1 MMRPYF
7 LLIALTVVAL
17 SLPAQRI
24 DPAQIDI
31 IRDQWGVPHIDAP
44 TDEAATYGLAWAHAE
59 DDFETI
65 QLPLI
70 SAKRM
75 LGRHL
80 GKGGAAVDYVA
91 ALLRLEETAKR
102 YQRNIDPKFRKLVN
116 AYAAAMNAFA
126 EKYPNRVLVSKA
138 FPITELDVLKAYGLS
153 LSVISGADGLIKNLY
168 NGKVEPVASWGAT
181 GSNAIAVS
189 RKKTDDEYTYLAVNS
204 HQPLEGPVAWYEAH
218 VVSDEGW
225 NMMGGMFPGAP
236 VILHG
241 TNENLGWAH
250 TVNYPDKIDTY
261 QLELNPDDEDQ
272 YRVDGRWKTLEKERV
287 KLKVK
292 VFGVVV
298 TVKRDV
304 LWSDFGPALR
314 NDKGV
319 FAFRMSTLDDISAI
333 EQWYYM
339 NKSRTFEE
347 FRNIL
352 KDVSNPGFNIVYA
365 DAKDHIYHIGYG
377 KIPVRKKGYDWG
389 ATLPGNKE
397 DLWSG
402 KYHGFDDL
410 PQNLDPSSGFIFNTN
425 NSAFSSSS
433 EGNNPDP
440 DKYDPTMGYRV
451 WENNRS
457 SRLLQLM
464 SEQESLS
471 YDRFKTI
478 KYDLTLPDS
487 LMFPIDVNALLR
499 AEYRPASAAAREVKN
514 LISRWDRKADKDA
527 IGPAQAMLTYEWLN
541 RKHKTPYRTYFKP
554 PTSDLDSA
562 LVHAHE
568 YLTEH
573 FGKVDVRLDEFQF
586 LVRGDKKVPIHGMND
601 VLAAMNSKPQKDGTR
616 HAVQGESYIMLVRYP
631 EQGLPIIET
640 VNVYG
645 SSNQPNS
652 PHYDDQMGMFA
663 NQQLK
668 PMTLDIDEVRKKAK
682 RVYHPE

>member
-1 MMRPYF
+1 MIRALALY
-7 LLIALTVVAL
+7 LLTVVAVL
-17 SLPAQRI
+17 DLRAQRI
-24 DPAQIDI
+24 NPTQIDI

-70 SAKRM
+70 SAKGM

-91 ALLRLEETAKR
+91 ALLRLEATASR
-102 YQRNIDPKFRKLVN
+102 YQQVIDPKFKKLVN
-116 AYAAAMNAFA
+116 AYAAAINAFA
-126 EKYPNRVLVSKA
+126 EKYPDRVLVKKA

-153 LSVISGADGLIKNLY
+153 LSVISGADGLIENLY
-168 NGKVEPVASWGAT
+168 NGKVEPVASWGSA

-189 RKKTDDEYTYLAVNS
+189 RKKTDDDYTYLAVNS

-218 VVSDEGW
+218 LVSGEGW

-241 TNENLGWAH
+241 TNEHLGWAH
-250 TVNYPDKIDTY
+250 TVNYPDKIDVY
-261 QLELNPDDEDQ
+261 QLELNPDNEDQ
-272 YRVDGRWKTLEKERV
+272 YRVDGQWKMLEKERV

-292 VFGVVV
+292 LFGVIV

-339 NKSRTFEE
+339 NKSKSLEE
-347 FRNIL
+347 FQNIL

-365 DAKDHIYHIGYG
+365 DAEDHIYHIGYG
-377 KIPVRKKGYDWG
+377 KIPVRKAGYDWET
-389 ATLPGNKE
+389 TLPGNKS

-402 KYHGFDDL
+402 KYHGFNDL
-410 PQNLDPSSGFIFNTN
+410 PQNLDPASGFLFNTN
-425 NSAFSSSS
+425 NTAFSSSS
-433 EGNNPDP
+433 KDNNPNP

-457 SRLLQLM
+457 TRFLELINKD
-464 SEQESLS
+464 ETLS
-471 YDRFKTI
+471 YKRFKAI

-487 LMFPIDVNALLR
+487 LVFPIDLNGLVR
-499 AEYRPASAAAREVKN
+499 ADYQSSSVAAREVQQ
-514 LISRWDRKADKDA
+514 LISRWDRKADLDA
-527 IGPAQAMLTYEWLN
+527 IGPAQAMLTYEWLH
-541 RKHKTPYRTYFKP
+541 RKHKTPYRSYFKP
-554 PTSDLDSA
+554 NKADMDSA
-562 LVHAHE
+562 LVYAYE

-573 FGKVDVRLDEFQF
+573 FGKVNVRLDEFQF
-586 LVRGDKKVPIHGMND
+586 LVRGDRKIPIQGMND
-601 VLAAMNSKPQKDGTR
+601 VLAAINSKPQKDGTR

-631 EQGLPIIET
+631 KEGLPIIET
-640 VNVYG
+640 VNVFG
-645 SSNQPNS
+645 ASNQPDS
-652 PHYDDQMGMFA
+652 PHFADQMEMFSK
-663 NQQLK
+663 QQLK
-668 PMTLDIDEVRKKAK
+668 PMTLDIDQVRKQAK
-682 RVYHPE
+682 RIYHPE